1 MSDKNDEINK
11 KNEQDWIKVE
21 RTQDLVDYA
30 YAKYENSWKESDEKY
45 LSMVESEKGKAKLI
59 VFEEMV
65 EYVLAKYG
73 KNWNFEDD
81 IADVILEDLRIKY
94 EKDDKGK
101 RKVVDLQNRVSKC
114 LT

>member
-11 KNEQDWIKVE
+11 KN
-21 RTQDLVDYA
+21 DYV
-30 YAKYENSWKESDEKY
+30 YAKYGNNWKESDEATNQMLDDIYNFAMMK
-45 LSMVESEKGKAKLI
+45 ESKKGKAKLI

-65 EYVLAKYG
+65 EYVLAKYW

-101 RKVVDLQNRVSKC
+101 RKVDDLQNRVSKC